1 MPSHDT
7 PGGSVAI
14 DHLKQLTRDL
24 QDAAKELDALSVRL
38 AELPADVIAL
48 LMKEI
53 VFPGNLAISGADLA
67 GHQNSD
73 DQERDQPP
81 K

>member
-1 MPSHDT
+1 MPSHDI
-7 PGGSVAI
+7 PGSSPAI

-24 QDAAKELDALSVRL
+24 EDAARELDALSVRL

-48 LMKEI
+48 LMKEV
-53 VFPGNLAISGADLA
+53 VFPQNWAINGGDLA

-73 DQERDQPP
+73 DQERDQPAN
-81 K
+81 